1 MTKEETVQLIR
12 MNFTLY
18 KLGSKPLTDEEME
31 TTLDVWTY
39 QFRDYPGEVVKRAF
53 LAANRVCVYPI
64 TVADIYKQ
72 LSQCIN
78 PDAEWEALADAARKA
93 QKYMSWKNFPMV
105 TGIDEKGGII
115 RSDGTEELQELYD
128 SLPPAAK
135 TYAGSVGGLKE
146 LAMTPDLTYR
156 RVEFLKQSRED
167 ITTAPREAAR
177 LRGTSDPARL
187 EAVNGQVHGFSGVP
201 QRGRHRSPLLDR
213 GSEEP
218 RRGGTYRRLQ
228 GSGLL
233 PRV

>member
-1 MTKEETVQLIR
+1 MTKEEAAQLIR

-31 TTLDVWTY
+31 TTIDVWTY

-72 LSQCIN
+72 LSQCID
-78 PDAEWEALADAARKA
+78 PEAEWGTLADAARKA

-105 TGIDEKGGII
+105 TGIDEKGGLI
-115 RSDGTEELQELYD
+115 RSDGTEELQVLYD
-128 SLPPAAK
+128 NLPPAAK
-135 TYAGSVGGLKE
+135 SYVGSVGGLEE
-146 LAMTPDLTYR
+146 LARTSDLTYR

-177 LRGTSDPARL
+177 LRCGPEPARL
-187 EAVNGQVHGFSGVP
+187 EAANA
-201 QRGRHRSPLLDR
+201 
-213 GSEEP
+213 
-218 RRGGTYRRLQ
+218 
-228 GSGLL
+228 
-233 PRV
+233 

>member
-1 MTKEETVQLIR
+1 MTKEEAAQLIR

-31 TTLDVWTY
+31 TTIDVWTY

-53 LAANRVCVYPI
+53 LAANRVCIYPI

-72 LSQCIN
+72 LSQCID
-78 PDAEWEALADAARKA
+78 PEAEWGALADATRKA

-105 TGIDEKGGII
+105 TGIDEKGGLI
-115 RSDGTEELQELYD
+115 RSDGTEELQALYD

-167 ITTAPREAAR
+167 ITTMPREAAR
-177 LRGTSDPARL
+177 LRGGPEPARL
-187 EAVNGQVHGFSGVP
+187 EAANA
-201 QRGRHRSPLLDR
+201 
-213 GSEEP
+213 
-218 RRGGTYRRLQ
+218 
-228 GSGLL
+228 
-233 PRV
+233 

>member
-1 MTKEETVQLIR
+1 MTKEETAQLIR

-31 TTLDVWTY
+31 TTIDVWTY
-39 QFRDYPGEVVKRAF
+39 QFRDYPGEVVMRAF

-72 LSQCIN
+72 FSQCID
-78 PDAEWEALADAARKA
+78 PEAEWGALADAARKA

-105 TGIDEKGGII
+105 TGIDEKGGLI
-115 RSDGTEELQELYD
+115 RSDGTEELQALYD

-135 TYAGSVGGLKE
+135 TYAGNVGGLKE

-167 ITTAPREAAR
+167 ITTTPREAAR
-177 LRGTSDPARL
+177 LRGTSVEEYRKTNPIGAGRNLRVDRAKP
-187 EAVNGQVHGFSGVP
+187 SGNNFLDI
-201 QRGRHRSPLLDR
+201 PLQKNL
-213 GSEEP
+213 
-218 RRGGTYRRLQ
+218 RRLKKK
-228 GSGLL
+228 GEESA
-233 PRV
+233 

>member
-1 MTKEETVQLIR
+1 MTKEEAAQLIR

-39 QFRDYPGEVVKRAF
+39 QFRDYPGDVVKRAF
-53 LAANRVCVYPI
+53 LAANRVCIYPI

-78 PDAEWEALADAARKA
+78 PEAEWDALADAARKA

-105 TGIDEKGGII
+105 TGIDEKGGLI
-115 RSDGTEELQELYD
+115 RSDGTEELQVLYD
-128 SLPPAAK
+128 NLPPAAK
-135 TYAGSVGGLKE
+135 TYAGSVSGLKE

-177 LRGTSDPARL
+177 LRGGPEPARL
-187 EAVNGQVHGFSGVP
+187 EAANA
-201 QRGRHRSPLLDR
+201 
-213 GSEEP
+213 
-218 RRGGTYRRLQ
+218 
-228 GSGLL
+228 
-233 PRV
+233 

>member
-1 MTKEETVQLIR
+1 MTREDVAKLIR

-31 TTLDVWTY
+31 TTIDVWTY
-39 QFRDYPGEVVKRAF
+39 QFGDYDGDTVKRAF
-53 LAANRVCVYPI
+53 LAANRVCVYPV

-72 LSQCIN
+72 LSQKIDPN
-78 PDAEWEALADAARKA
+78 AEWEALADAARKA
-93 QKYMSWKNFPMV
+93 QRFLSWHNFPMV
-105 TGIDEKGGII
+105 TGIDENGGLI
-115 RSDGTEELQELYD
+115 RSDGTEELQVLYN

-177 LRGTSDPARL
+177 LRAGDTPARL
-187 EAVNGQVHGFSGVP
+187 ETANG
-201 QRGRHRSPLLDR
+201 
-213 GSEEP
+213 
-218 RRGGTYRRLQ
+218 
-228 GSGLL
+228 
-233 PRV
+233 

>member
-1 MTKEETVQLIR
+1 MTKEETAQLIR

-93 QKYMSWKNFPMV
+93 QTFLSWRKFPMV
-105 TGIDEKGGII
+105 IGIDEKGGLL
-115 RSDGTEELQELYD
+115 RSDGQKELQALYD
-128 SLPPAAK
+128 QLPPAAK
-135 TYAGSVGGLKE
+135 SYAGSVGGLAE
-146 LAMTPDLTYR
+146 LAEMPDLTYR
-156 RVEFLKQSRED
+156 RAEFLKQAQAD
-167 ITTAPREAAR
+167 IATAPREAAR
-177 LRGTSDPARL
+177 LRA
-187 EAVNGQVHGFSGVP
+187 
-201 QRGRHRSPLLDR
+201 
-213 GSEEP
+213 SELTRKEIEK
-218 RRGGTYRRLQ
+218 
-228 GSGLL
+228 
-233 PRV
+233 

>member
-1 MTKEETVQLIR
+1 MTKEEAAQLIR
-12 MNFTLY
+12 MNFVLY

-39 QFRDYPGEVVKRAF
+39 QFRDYPGDVVKRAF

-78 PDAEWEALADAARKA
+78 PEAEWDALADAARKA
-93 QKYMSWKNFPMV
+93 QKYMNWKNFPMV
-105 TGIDEKGGII
+105 TGIDEKGGLL
-115 RSDGTEELQELYD
+115 RSDGTKELKALFD

-135 TYAGSVGGLKE
+135 TYAGSVGGLEE
-146 LAMTPDLTYR
+146 LARTPDLTYR

-177 LRGTSDPARL
+177 LRSGPEPARL
-187 EAVNGQVHGFSGVP
+187 EAANA
-201 QRGRHRSPLLDR
+201 
-213 GSEEP
+213 
-218 RRGGTYRRLQ
+218 
-228 GSGLL
+228 
-233 PRV
+233 